1 MKYHLIFTLDYELFG
16 NGSGC
21 IDKCLI
27 DPTAKCQ
34 SLLEQAGAPL
44 TVFVETL
51 ELANFAALE
60 REPIR
65 SQNHGIAAQLKL
77 LLENGHKLELHLH
90 PQWMSAQKKDT
101 GWQLDYEKW
110 RIGDLSDTEITEC
123 VNRGLSFLS
132 RFKTQENMTSPVFR
146 AGGWAMQP
154 SDKVL
159 KELYQAGIRIDSTV
173 APGAYNPSKG
183 DWYDFR
189 RTPSLPFWRIS
200 DNICQQNEHGGMIE
214 VPIATE
220 HIGRKAH
227 LQALREYKSGQEFPP
242 GCAGSYAGPNSILQG
257 LKGKFAKLANV
268 GTAML
273 DFSTLPSWALIDLTE
288 RYMSR
293 FVGFENTIP
302 IVAIGH
308 NKNFSRQSEEN
319 LTGYLDWANN
329 CPDLT
334 YSTYE
339 TWLKTTTIDI

>member
-44 TVFVETL
+44 TVFVEAL
-51 ELANFAALE
+51 ELANFAALKN
-60 REPIR
+60 EPIR
-65 SQNHGIAAQLKL
+65 SQNQGIAAQLRL
-77 LLENGHKLELHLH
+77 LHENGHKLELHLH
-90 PQWMSAQKKDT
+90 PQWMSAQKKNT
-101 GWQLDYEKW
+101 GWQLDNEKW
-110 RIGDLSDTEITEC
+110 RIGDLSDTEITDC
-123 VNRGLSFLS
+123 VNGGLSFFS
-132 RFKTQENMTSPVFR
+132 EFKIQRNMNSPVFR

-154 SDKVL
+154 SGKVL
-159 KELYQAGIRIDSTV
+159 KELYKAGIRIDSTV

-183 DWYDFR
+183 DWFDFR
-189 RTPSLPFWRIS
+189 RTPNLPFWRVS
-200 DNICQQNEHGGMIE
+200 DNICQQNEQGGMLE

-220 HIGRKAH
+220 NIGRRAH
-227 LQALREYKSGQEFPP
+227 LQALKEHRSGEEFPR
-242 GCAGSYAGPNSILQG
+242 GCSGSYAGPNSKLQA
-257 LKGKFAKLANV
+257 LKGKFTKLANV

-293 FVGFENTIP
+293 FAGFENTIP

-319 LTGYLDWANN
+319 LTSYLNWANS
-329 CPDLT
+329 CPELT

-339 TWLKTTTIDI
+339 TWLKTTTINI